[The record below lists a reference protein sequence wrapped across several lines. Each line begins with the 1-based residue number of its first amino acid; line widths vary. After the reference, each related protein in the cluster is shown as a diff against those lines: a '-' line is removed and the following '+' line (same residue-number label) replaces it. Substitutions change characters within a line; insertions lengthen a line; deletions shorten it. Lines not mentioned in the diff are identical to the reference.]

1 MPNILGIKLS
11 DLKQKQALIEIDDWL
26 RNKKKGYLVTPNP
39 EIILSALKD
48 NVLKNIINQADFSLA
63 DGFGL
68 KIAAKL
74 KGQRIKRV
82 TGSDLSLDLLDLAQN
97 NNYKVAIII
106 WNRGLSNQEDVTIS
120 LEKKYPNLD
129 FQVYKSD
136 RIETLDTK
144 LISEINKFHPQL
156 LFVALGS
163 PEQEK
168 IIYNNLA
175 KLESVNLALGVG
187 GTFDFITK
195 KVKRAPHFLRYL
207 GLEWLWRL
215 ILQPRRIKRIYRA
228 TLVFIYKVLTYK
240 RD

>member
-11 DLKQKQALIEIDDWL
+11 DWNQKQALIEIDDWL

-39 EIILSALKD
+39 EIILAALKD
-48 NVLKNIINQADFSLA
+48 DVLKNIINQADFSLA

-82 TGSDLSLDLLDLAQN
+82 TGSDLSLELLELAQK

-106 WNRGLSNQEDVTIS
+106 WNKGLSSQEDVVIS
-120 LEKKYPNLD
+120 LAKKYPNLV
-129 FQVYKSD
+129 FQVYKSN
-136 RIETLDTK
+136 RIEKLDSD
-144 LISEINKFHPQL
+144 LIREINQFCPQL

-168 IIYNNLA
+168 IIHNNLA
-175 KLESVNLALGVG
+175 NLECVNLALGVG
-187 GTFDFITK
+187 GTFDFITR
-195 KVKRAPHFLRYL
+195 KVKRAPYFLRYL

-215 ILQPRRIKRIYRA
+215 ILQPQRIKRIYRA
-228 TLVFIYKVLTYK
+228 TFVFIYKVLTYK
-240 RD
+240 GN